1 MEFEIEIPAQF
12 FGLNG
17 FTMKFNSFIVKGP
30 CPLLSLS
37 TQYHEFMISVAKYF
51 MFQIQI
57 KPVLQWWKWKQR
69 RNWFCLFLKNPCY
82 DSKIMHVEFWL
93 EVSKVLHLSINPVS
107 WLFTMPELFLPEKA
121 ENSLNVKDYFFA
133 KNDCRNIWKYSFAS
147 DMIEL
152 WLVIE

>member
-37 TQYHEFMISVAKYF
+37 TQYHEFMISVANYF

-57 KPVLQWWKWKQR
+57 KTVIPKVPKLQ
-69 RNWFCLFLKNPCY
+69 F
-82 DSKIMHVEFWL
+82 
-93 EVSKVLHLSINPVS
+93 
-107 WLFTMPELFLPEKA
+107 
-121 ENSLNVKDYFFA
+121 
-133 KNDCRNIWKYSFAS
+133 
-147 DMIEL
+147 
-152 WLVIE
+152 